1 MSDGVRLTMLISRDA
16 VMGYEVL
23 RRGGGIHISSDAD
36 IIPVYAIKM
45 DEGLMTL
52 LKKYKHVWMEDGEK
66 NT

>member
-1 MSDGVRLTMLISRDA
+1 MLVSRD
-16 VMGYEVL
+16 VVVGYEVL
-23 RRGGGIHISSDAD
+23 YRGGGIYISSDTD
-36 IIPVYAIKM
+36 IIPVYAFKM